1 MLPDLSLSNLF
12 LENLGATFENLLNL
26 TNLVIYHRDG
36 LLWEKLSL
44 ILSLLHIWPS
54 QAQMTAAMNTVLFIF
69 YSNNNYFE
77 TLSQVYEVMPYFYVL
92 DYLHLFYVKQTIY
105 TTYIELYTNS
115 SLASIKPLTINLQ
128 LDIIFSYF
136 TNKWGYTVVMFG
148 IVYYLS
154 NVMKFR
160 YQYGTNFYFTYFKT
174 VADLAEQEYG
184 SYDDYKFFLFLLVQI
199 LAWYCWVFFIG
210 YTFFLCSQSTLLL
223 MTISIM
229 VTILTIPVRMLWDFG
244 LAFGMYV
251 RGAASS
257 SNLVAEA
264 FFDII
269 GVIIIFTRF
278 IVQNIRF
285 LLVFVAFFELFEWTF
300 SANEA
305 AYVLQ
310 FNLDICNNIDLFTN
324 FGPQSVYLFIIS
336 WLKLFVGS
344 YFDRSI
350 NTTKLQLWFF
360 YLQIRNF
367 STPFAVTILVMI
379 LVRYLMSS
387 LLFYYFTYD

>member
-12 LENLGATFENLLNL
+12 LENLGATFENILNL

-54 QAQMTAAMNTVLFIF
+54 QAQMSEAMNTVLFIF
-69 YSNNNYFE
+69 YSNNNYFD

-92 DYLHLFYVKQTIY
+92 DYLHLFYVKQIMY
-105 TTYIELYTNS
+105 KTYIELYTNS
-115 SLASIKPLTINLQ
+115 SLANIKALTINLQ

-148 IVYYLS
+148 IVYFLS

-257 SNLVAEA
+257 SNLIAEA
-264 FFDII
+264 FFDVI

-300 SANEA
+300 SSNES

-310 FNLDICNNIDLFTN
+310 FNLDICNNLDLFTN
-324 FGPQSVYLFIIS
+324 FGAQSVYFFIIS
-336 WLKLFVGS
+336 WVKLLLVYLYHLLHLIIVSFMQIGVYLMVSFWLFFFLYTSFFKLTTDS
-344 YFDRSI
+344 YFAV
-350 NTTKLQLWFF
+350 K
-360 YLQIRNF
+360 RN
-367 STPFAVTILVMI
+367 
-379 LVRYLMSS
+379 
-387 LLFYYFTYD
+387 

>member
-44 ILSLLHIWPS
+44 ILSLFHIWPS

-336 WLKLFVGS
+336 WLKLLLVYLYHLLHLIIVSFMQIGVYLMVSFWLFFFLYTSFFKLTTDS
-344 YFDRSI
+344 YFAV
-350 NTTKLQLWFF
+350 K
-360 YLQIRNF
+360 RN
-367 STPFAVTILVMI
+367 
-379 LVRYLMSS
+379 
-387 LLFYYFTYD
+387 

>member
-12 LENLGATFENLLNL
+12 LENLGATFENILNL

-54 QAQMTAAMNTVLFIF
+54 QAQMSEAMNTVLFIF
-69 YSNNNYFE
+69 YSNNNYFD

-92 DYLHLFYVKQTIY
+92 DYLHLFYVRQIMYK
-105 TTYIELYTNS
+105 TYIELYTNS
-115 SLASIKPLTINLQ
+115 SLANIKALTINLQ

-148 IVYYLS
+148 IVYFLS

-257 SNLVAEA
+257 SNLIAEA
-264 FFDII
+264 FFDVI

-300 SANEA
+300 SSNES

-310 FNLDICNNIDLFTN
+310 FNLDICNNLDLFTN
-324 FGPQSVYLFIIS
+324 FGAQSVYFFIIS
-336 WLKLFVGS
+336 WVKLLLVYLYHLLHLIIVSFMQIGVYLMVSFWLFFFLYTSFFKLTTDS
-344 YFDRSI
+344 YFAV
-350 NTTKLQLWFF
+350 K
-360 YLQIRNF
+360 RN
-367 STPFAVTILVMI
+367 
-379 LVRYLMSS
+379 
-387 LLFYYFTYD
+387 

>member
-54 QAQMTAAMNTVLFIF
+54 QAQMTEAMNTVLFIF

-92 DYLHLFYVKQTIY
+92 DYLHLFYVKQIMY
-105 TTYIELYTNS
+105 KTYIELYTNS
-115 SLASIKPLTINLQ
+115 SLASIKPLTINLH

-148 IVYYLS
+148 LVYYLS

-223 MTISIM
+223 MTVSIM

-257 SNLVAEA
+257 SNLIAEA

-278 IVQNIRF
+278 VVQNIRF

-300 SANEA
+300 SANTV
-305 AYVLQ
+305 AYTLQ
-310 FNLDICNNIDLFTN
+310 FNLDVCSNLDLFTN
-324 FGPQSVYLFIIS
+324 FGAESVYVFIIS
-336 WLKLFVGS
+336 WLKVVFVYLYHLLHLIIVSFMQIGVYLMVSFWLFFFLYTSFFKLTTDS
-344 YFDRSI
+344 YFAV
-350 NTTKLQLWFF
+350 K
-360 YLQIRNF
+360 RN
-367 STPFAVTILVMI
+367 
-379 LVRYLMSS
+379 
-387 LLFYYFTYD
+387 